1 MKNKIK
7 SLIQSIG
14 YSHLAEGVYKFG
26 GGKLWA
32 DLNIFFFKRKL
43 LANAKKEFAK
53 KGALGSL
60 KDYKQALKK
69 HWVTYSEYSE
79 KYEFYKKTE
88 EQRDEYVSTLKMGY
102 FYRRYCPM
110 APKAIFRD
118 KSRFL
123 EVYGEYVHR
132 KWLYIP
138 KASFV
143 EFEKMIASYDCI
155 AKPLDES
162 RGKGILKICKDDSE
176 KNVQK
181 LYDFFVRN
189 NYLLEQC
196 IENCDELKALH
207 PQSLNTLRI
216 VTISNKEKA
225 CVFSG
230 VLRAGVG
237 DNVIDNSH
245 AGGLSAQINVKS
257 GVVETDGADSN
268 GNRYEYHPDS
278 NIKIKG
284 FVIPYWDII
293 VKTCCEA
300 AKRSA
305 IPIVGWD
312 VVANNEGVIELI
324 EGNHRPDMDVMQVRY
339 NAGVKKQVFAL
350 IKEYCG
356 IEMK

>member
-1 MKNKIK
+1 MDKKIK
-7 SLIQSIG
+7 LLIQDIG
-14 YSHLAEGVYKFG
+14 YSRLAESIYKFG
-26 GGKLWA
+26 GGKFWA
-32 DLNIFFFKRKL
+32 DLNVFFFKRKL

-53 KGALGSL
+53 GGALGSFD
-60 KDYKQALKK
+60 DYKQALKK
-69 HWVTYSEYSE
+69 HWVTYSEYAE

-110 APKAIFRD
+110 KEKAIFRD
-118 KSRFL
+118 KAKFL
-123 EVYGEYVHR
+123 EIYGDYVHR

-138 KASFV
+138 KASFA
-143 EFEKMIASYDCI
+143 EFEKMITHYDCI
-155 AKPLDES
+155 AKPLNES
-162 RGKGILKICKDDSE
+162 RGAGIQKIYKDDA
-176 KNVQK
+176 KKDTRK
-181 LYDFFVRN
+181 LYDFFARN

-196 IENCDELKALH
+196 IENCKELKALH
-207 PQSLNTLRI
+207 PQSLNTIRV
-216 VTISNKEKA
+216 VTVSNKEKA

-245 AGGLSAQINVKS
+245 AGGLSAQINVNS
-257 GVVETDGADSN
+257 GVVETDGADSS

-284 FVIPYWDII
+284 FVIPYWNVI

-300 AKRSA
+300 ARRST

-312 VVANNEGVIELI
+312 VVANDDGVIELI

-339 NAGVKKQVFAL
+339 NAGVKKQIFAL